1 MTGGNLDISEIR
13 TSQKGEPGDAN
24 YPARAGAQQRDPVAK
39 EPLSAGKR
47 RTPAAIATSDFYA
60 SGNFSGVNPDG
71 TQSVLS
77 QDIVFM
83 HEALAARPGGR
94 PGQQVPQDFS
104 GQTQPGQLRKVY
116 GTIRA
121 DQSPKRA
128 TSKGRGD
135 AQGARLFSADPRLR
149 GLENIYLT
157 KFSHVGSQR
166 NVGLKKPF

>member
-13 TSQKGEPGDAN
+13 RSQKGEPGDAN
-24 YPARAGAQQRDPVAK
+24 HPARAGAQQRDPVTN
-39 EPLSAGKR
+39 ELLSAGKK

-60 SGNFSGVNPDG
+60 SGTFSGVNPDG

-83 HEALAARPGGR
+83 HEALATRPGGR
-94 PGQQVPQDFS
+94 QGQQVPQDFS

-121 DQSPKRA
+121 DQSPQRA

-135 AQGARLFSADPRLR
+135 A
-149 GLENIYLT
+149 
-157 KFSHVGSQR
+157 
-166 NVGLKKPF
+166 